1 MYNCYYLVLTVVNLS
16 LKLMDPSKVFKVS
29 DLEHILLT
37 LSDQEYFTQFEQDVL
52 ELFEFDLYFDNNL
65 NMIFSSE
72 CCKFKEEEIMF
83 LC

>member
-1 MYNCYYLVLTVVNLS
+1 MYNYYYLVLTVVNLS

-37 LSDQEYFTQFEQDVL
+37 LSDQEYFAQFEQDVL

-72 CCKFKEEEIMF
+72 CCK
-83 LC
+83 